1 LSITAVNLYLGKRF
15 LLIKSYENF
24 TEVKPRELLSNHIH
38 IRLTDSDY
46 NQIKARAE
54 QVNLSMSDFMR
65 RAALRRAM
73 PRPLAAFDLKAYQ
86 VLCKID
92 AQLRI
97 AGNNLNQIAKACNS
111 AVALGEPVVVNT
123 GLLES
128 VQQLIR
134 ENQSAIKAIV
144 ANLAKSTVR

>member
-1 LSITAVNLYLGKRF
+1 MKT
-15 LLIKSYENF
+15 LLKAR
-24 TEVKPRELLSNHIH
+24 PRERLSNHIH

-46 NQIKARAE
+46 SQIQTLAN

-65 RAALRRAM
+65 RAALKRAM

-86 VLCKID
+86 VLCQIN
-92 AQLRI
+92 AQLII

-111 AVALGEPVVVNT
+111 AVVLGEPVIVNR

-128 VQQLIR
+128 VQHLIQQ
-134 ENQSAIKAIV
+134 NQTAIKTIV
-144 ANLAKSTVR
+144 ANLANSTVR

>member
-1 LSITAVNLYLGKRF
+1 MTMKLKKFPQQQQNQRLSSRL
-15 LLIKSYENF
+15 
-24 TEVKPRELLSNHIH
+24 ELRLS
-38 IRLTDSDY
+38 DSDY

-65 RAALRRAM
+65 RAALRRTL

-86 VLCKID
+86 VLCQID

-97 AGNNLNQIAKACNS
+97 AGNNLNQITKACNS
-111 AVALGEPVVVNT
+111 AVALGEPIVVNT

-134 ENQSAIKAIV
+134 ENGGAIKAMV

>member
-1 LSITAVNLYLGKRF
+1 MTMKLKKFPQQQQNQRLSSRL
-15 LLIKSYENF
+15 
-24 TEVKPRELLSNHIH
+24 ELRLS
-38 IRLTDSDY
+38 DSDY

-65 RAALRRAM
+65 RAALRRTM

-97 AGNNLNQIAKACNS
+97 AGNNLNQMAKACNS
-111 AVALGEPVVVNT
+111 AVILEEPIVVNT
-123 GLLES
+123 GLLER
-128 VQQLIR
+128 VQQLIQ
-134 ENQSAIKAIV
+134 ENQNAIKAIV

>member
-1 LSITAVNLYLGKRF
+1 MKTLPD
-15 LLIKSYENF
+15 
-24 TEVKPRELLSNHIH
+24 VKPRELLSNHIH

-54 QVNLSMSDFMR
+54 QVNLSISDFMR

-73 PRPLAAFDLKAYQ
+73 PRPIAAFDLKAYQ

-97 AGNNLNQIAKACNS
+97 AGNNLNQITKACNS
-111 AVALGEPVVVNT
+111 AVALEEPIVVNT
-123 GLLES
+123 GPLER
-128 VQQLIR
+128 VQQLIQ
-134 ENQSAIKAIV
+134 ENQNAIKTIV
-144 ANLAKSTVR
+144 ANLAQSTVR

>member
-1 LSITAVNLYLGKRF
+1 MAMKLKNFPQQQPNQRLSSRL
-15 LLIKSYENF
+15 
-24 TEVKPRELLSNHIH
+24 ELRLS
-38 IRLTDSDY
+38 DSDY

-54 QVNLSMSDFMR
+54 EVNLSMSDFMR
-65 RAALRRAM
+65 RAALRRTM

-97 AGNNLNQIAKACNS
+97 AGNNLNQITKACNS
-111 AVALGEPVVVNT
+111 AVALGEPVIVNT

-134 ENQSAIKAIV
+134 ENGKAIKAMV
-144 ANLAKSTVR
+144 AKLAKSTVQ

>member
-1 LSITAVNLYLGKRF
+1 MKLKKFPQEQQNQRLSSRL
-15 LLIKSYENF
+15 
-24 TEVKPRELLSNHIH
+24 ELRLS
-38 IRLTDSDY
+38 DSDY

-65 RAALRRAM
+65 RAALSRAM

-86 VLCKID
+86 VLCKIE

-134 ENQSAIKAIV
+134 ENGKAIKTIV

>member
-1 LSITAVNLYLGKRF
+1 
-15 LLIKSYENF
+15 
-24 TEVKPRELLSNHIH
+24 
-38 IRLTDSDY
+38 
-46 NQIKARAE
+46 
-54 QVNLSMSDFMR
+54 MR

-92 AQLRI
+92 TQLRI
-97 AGNNLNQIAKACNS
+97 AGNNLKQIAKTCNS
-111 AVALGEPVVVNT
+111 AVALQESVVVNT

-134 ENQSAIKAIV
+134 ENGNAIKTIV

>member
-1 LSITAVNLYLGKRF
+1 MAMKLKKLPQSQPNQ
-15 LLIKSYENF
+15 SNQ
-24 TEVKPRELLSNHIH
+24 SNHRLSSRLE
-38 IRLTDSDY
+38 IRLSDSDY
-46 NQIKARAE
+46 SQIKARAE

-65 RAALRRAM
+65 RAALKRSI
-73 PRPLAAFDLKAYQ
+73 PRPIAAFDLKAYQ

-92 AQLRI
+92 AQFRI

-111 AVALGEPVVVNT
+111 AVILGEPVVVNT
-123 GLLES
+123 GLLER

-134 ENQSAIKAIV
+134 ENQDAIKAMV

>member
-1 LSITAVNLYLGKRF
+1 MTMKLKKFPQQQQNPRLSSRL
-15 LLIKSYENF
+15 
-24 TEVKPRELLSNHIH
+24 ELRLS
-38 IRLTDSDY
+38 DSDY

-97 AGNNLNQIAKACNS
+97 AGNNLNQMAKACNS

-123 GLLES
+123 GLLKS

-134 ENQSAIKAIV
+134 ENGGAIKAMV
-144 ANLAKSTVR
+144 ANLAQSTVR

>member
-1 LSITAVNLYLGKRF
+1 MKTLP
-15 LLIKSYENF
+15 
-24 TEVKPRELLSNHIH
+24 EVQPRELLSNHIH

-65 RAALRRAM
+65 RAALKRAI
-73 PRPLAAFDLKAYQ
+73 PRPIAAFDLKAYLF
-86 VLCKID
+86 LCKID
-92 AQLRI
+92 AQFRI

-111 AVALGEPVVVNT
+111 AVILGEPVVVNT
-123 GLLES
+123 GLLKK

-134 ENQSAIKAIV
+134 ENQDAIKAMV

>member
-1 LSITAVNLYLGKRF
+1 MAMKLKNLPQSQPNQSNQPNQRLSSRL
-15 LLIKSYENF
+15 E
-24 TEVKPRELLSNHIH
+24 
-38 IRLTDSDY
+38 IRLSDSDY
-46 NQIKARAE
+46 NQIKARASL
-54 QVNLSMSDFMR
+54 VNLSMSDFMR
-65 RAALRRAM
+65 RAALRRTM

-128 VQQLIR
+128 VQKLIR
-134 ENQSAIKAIV
+134 ENQATIKAIV

>member
-1 LSITAVNLYLGKRF
+1 MTMKLNNFPQQPQNQRLSSRL
-15 LLIKSYENF
+15 
-24 TEVKPRELLSNHIH
+24 ELRLS
-38 IRLTDSDY
+38 DSDY

-65 RAALRRAM
+65 RAALRRTM

-97 AGNNLNQIAKACNS
+97 AGNNLNQITKACNS
-111 AVALGEPVVVNT
+111 AVVLGEPVVVNT

-134 ENQSAIKAIV
+134 ENGGAIKSIV

>member
-1 LSITAVNLYLGKRF
+1 MKTLPEA
-15 LLIKSYENF
+15 
-24 TEVKPRELLSNHIH
+24 KPRELLSNHIH

-46 NQIKARAE
+46 NQIKARASL
-54 QVNLSMSDFMR
+54 VNLSMSDFMR

-111 AVALGEPVVVNT
+111 AVVLGEPVIVNR

-128 VQQLIR
+128 VQHLIQQ
-134 ENQSAIKAIV
+134 NQTAIKTIV
-144 ANLAKSTVR
+144 ANLTNSTVR

>member
-1 LSITAVNLYLGKRF
+1 MKLKNLPQSQPNQSNQPNQRLSSRL
-15 LLIKSYENF
+15 E
-24 TEVKPRELLSNHIH
+24 
-38 IRLTDSDY
+38 IRLSDSDY

-65 RAALRRAM
+65 RAALRRAI

-86 VLCKID
+86 LLCKID

-97 AGNNLNQIAKACNS
+97 AGNNLNQISKACNS
-111 AVALGEPVVVNT
+111 ARALGEPVVVNT
-123 GLLES
+123 GLLKS

-134 ENQSAIKAIV
+134 ENGGAIKTIV

>member
-1 LSITAVNLYLGKRF
+1 MTMKLKKFPQQQQNPRLSSRL
-15 LLIKSYENF
+15 
-24 TEVKPRELLSNHIH
+24 ELRLS
-38 IRLTDSDY
+38 DSDY

-65 RAALRRAM
+65 RAALRRTM

-97 AGNNLNQIAKACNS
+97 AGNNLNQITKACNS
-111 AVALGEPVVVNT
+111 AVALGEPVVVKFHRFHVV
-123 GLLES
+123 GCD
-128 VQQLIR
+128 R
-134 ENQSAIKAIV
+134 
-144 ANLAKSTVR
+144 

>member
-1 LSITAVNLYLGKRF
+1 MAMKLKNLPQSQPNQSNQSNQPNQRLSSRL
-15 LLIKSYENF
+15 E
-24 TEVKPRELLSNHIH
+24 
-38 IRLTDSDY
+38 IRLSDSDY

-65 RAALRRAM
+65 RAAVKRAM
-73 PRPLAAFDLKAYQ
+73 PRPVAAFDLKAYQ

-97 AGNNLNQIAKACNS
+97 AGNNLNQISKACNS

-134 ENQSAIKAIV
+134 ENGGAIKAIV

>member
-1 LSITAVNLYLGKRF
+1 MKTLP
-15 LLIKSYENF
+15 
-24 TEVKPRELLSNHIH
+24 EVKPRELLSNHIH

-54 QVNLSMSDFMR
+54 QVNLSMSDFIR

-73 PRPLAAFDLKAYQ
+73 PRPLATFDLKAYQ

-92 AQLRI
+92 TQLRI
-97 AGNNLNQIAKACNS
+97 AGNNLNQITKVCNR

-134 ENQSAIKAIV
+134 ENQTAIKAMV
-144 ANLAKSTVR
+144 AAIAKSTVR

>member
-1 LSITAVNLYLGKRF
+1 MTMKLKKFPQQQQNQRLSSRL
-15 LLIKSYENF
+15 
-24 TEVKPRELLSNHIH
+24 ELRLS
-38 IRLTDSDY
+38 DSDY

-65 RAALRRAM
+65 RAALRRTM

-111 AVALGEPVVVNT
+111 AVILGEPVVVNT
-123 GLLES
+123 GLLKS

-134 ENQSAIKAIV
+134 ENGAAIKTMV
-144 ANLAKSTVR
+144 ANLAKSTVP

>member
-1 LSITAVNLYLGKRF
+1 MTMKLNKFPQQQQNQRLSSRL
-15 LLIKSYENF
+15 
-24 TEVKPRELLSNHIH
+24 ELRLS
-38 IRLTDSDY
+38 DSDY

-86 VLCKID
+86 VLCNID

-97 AGNNLNQIAKACNS
+97 AGNNLNQITKACNS

-123 GLLES
+123 GLLER

-134 ENQSAIKAIV
+134 ENQATIKAIV

>member
-1 LSITAVNLYLGKRF
+1 MAMKLKNLPQSQPNQSNQSNQPNQRLSSRL
-15 LLIKSYENF
+15 E
-24 TEVKPRELLSNHIH
+24 
-38 IRLTDSDY
+38 IRLSDSDY
-46 NQIKARAE
+46 NQIKAKAE

-65 RAALRRAM
+65 RAALRRTM

-97 AGNNLNQIAKACNS
+97 AGNNLNQMAKACNS
-111 AVALGEPVVVNT
+111 AVALGEPVIVNT
-123 GLLES
+123 GLLKS

-134 ENQSAIKAIV
+134 ENGNAIKAIV

>member
-1 LSITAVNLYLGKRF
+1 MAMKLKKLPQSQSNQ
-15 LLIKSYENF
+15 SNQ
-24 TEVKPRELLSNHIH
+24 SNHRLSSRLE
-38 IRLTDSDY
+38 IRLSDSDY
-46 NQIKARAE
+46 SQIKARAE

-65 RAALRRAM
+65 RAALKRAI
-73 PRPLAAFDLKAYQ
+73 PRPIAAFDLKAYQ

-92 AQLRI
+92 AQFRI

-123 GLLES
+123 GLLEK

-134 ENQSAIKAIV
+134 ENQDAIKAIV

>member
-1 LSITAVNLYLGKRF
+1 MKTLS
-15 LLIKSYENF
+15 
-24 TEVKPRELLSNHIH
+24 EVKPRELLSNHIH

-46 NQIKARAE
+46 NQIKARASL
-54 QVNLSMSDFMR
+54 VNLSMSDFMR
-65 RAALRRAM
+65 RAALRRAI

-86 VLCKID
+86 VSCKID
-92 AQLRI
+92 AQLTI
-97 AGNNLNQIAKACNS
+97 AGNNLNQITKACNS

-123 GLLES
+123 GLLER

-134 ENQSAIKAIV
+134 ENGKAIKTIV

>member
-1 LSITAVNLYLGKRF
+1 MAMKLKNLPQSQPNQSNQSNQPNQRLSSRL
-15 LLIKSYENF
+15 
-24 TEVKPRELLSNHIH
+24 ELRLS
-38 IRLTDSDY
+38 DSDY

-97 AGNNLNQIAKACNS
+97 AGNNLNQITKACNS
-111 AVALGEPVVVNT
+111 AVALGEPVLVNT
-123 GLLES
+123 KLLER

-134 ENQSAIKAIV
+134 ENQDTIKTIV

>member
-1 LSITAVNLYLGKRF
+1 MKT
-15 LLIKSYENF
+15 LLK
-24 TEVKPRELLSNHIH
+24 VKPRERLSNHIH

-46 NQIKARAE
+46 SQIQTLANQG
-54 QVNLSMSDFMR
+54 NLSMSDFMR
-65 RAALRRAM
+65 RAALNRTM

-86 VLCKID
+86 VLCQIN

-97 AGNNLNQIAKACNS
+97 AGNNLNQITKACNS

-134 ENQSAIKAIV
+134 ENGGAIKAMV

>member
-1 LSITAVNLYLGKRF
+1 MKLKNFPQQQQNPRLSSRL
-15 LLIKSYENF
+15 
-24 TEVKPRELLSNHIH
+24 ELRLS
-38 IRLTDSDY
+38 DSDY

-65 RAALRRAM
+65 RAALKRAM

-97 AGNNLNQIAKACNS
+97 AGDNLNQITKACNS
-111 AVALGEPVVVNT
+111 AVALGEPIVVNT

-134 ENQSAIKAIV
+134 ENGGAIKAMV

>member
-1 LSITAVNLYLGKRF
+1 MKLKKFPQQQQNQRLSSRL
-15 LLIKSYENF
+15 
-24 TEVKPRELLSNHIH
+24 ELRLS
-38 IRLTDSDY
+38 DSDY

-65 RAALRRAM
+65 RAALRRTM

-97 AGNNLNQIAKACNS
+97 AGNNLNQMAKACNS
-111 AVALGEPVVVNT
+111 AVALGEPVVINT

-134 ENQSAIKAIV
+134 ENGKAIKTIV
-144 ANLAKSTVR
+144 ANLAQSTVR

>member
-1 LSITAVNLYLGKRF
+1 MAMKLNKLPQNQL
-15 LLIKSYENF
+15 NQ
-24 TEVKPRELLSNHIH
+24 SNH
-38 IRLTDSDY
+38 RLSSRLELRLSDSDY
-46 NQIKARAE
+46 NQIKAKAE

-65 RAALRRAM
+65 RAALSRAM

-86 VLCKID
+86 VLCQIN

-97 AGNNLNQIAKACNS
+97 AGNNLNQITKACNS
-111 AVALGEPVVVNT
+111 AVALGEPVLVNT

-134 ENQSAIKAIV
+134 ENGGAIKTIV

>member
-1 LSITAVNLYLGKRF
+1 
-15 LLIKSYENF
+15 
-24 TEVKPRELLSNHIH
+24 
-38 IRLTDSDY
+38 
-46 NQIKARAE
+46 
-54 QVNLSMSDFMR
+54 MSDFMR
-65 RAALRRAM
+65 RAALRRTM

-97 AGNNLNQIAKACNS
+97 AGNNLNQITKACKS

-134 ENQSAIKAIV
+134 ENGGTIKTIV
-144 ANLAKSTVR
+144 ANLAKSTVG

>member
-1 LSITAVNLYLGKRF
+1 MKTLPSVQ
-15 LLIKSYENF
+15 
-24 TEVKPRELLSNHIH
+24 PRELLSNHIH

-46 NQIKARAE
+46 NQIQAKAE

-65 RAALRRAM
+65 RAALRRTM

-86 VLCKID
+86 VLCQID

-97 AGNNLNQIAKACNS
+97 AGNNLNQIASSCNS
-111 AVALGEPVVVNT
+111 VVALGEPVVVNT
-123 GLLES
+123 ELLEN
-128 VQQLIR
+128 VQQLIGD
-134 ENQSAIKAIV
+134 NQTAIKAIV

>member
-1 LSITAVNLYLGKRF
+1 MKTLP
-15 LLIKSYENF
+15 
-24 TEVKPRELLSNHIH
+24 EVKPRELLSNHIH

-65 RAALRRAM
+65 RAALRRTM

-97 AGNNLNQIAKACNS
+97 AGNNLNQLTKACNS
-111 AVALGEPVVVNT
+111 AVILGEPVIVNRE
-123 GLLES
+123 LLES
-128 VQQLIR
+128 VQQLIQQ
-134 ENQSAIKAIV
+134 NQTAIKTIV
-144 ANLAKSTVR
+144 ANLAQSTVR

>member
-1 LSITAVNLYLGKRF
+1 MKTLP
-15 LLIKSYENF
+15 
-24 TEVKPRELLSNHIH
+24 EVKPRDLLSNHIH

-65 RAALRRAM
+65 RAALRRTM

-86 VLCKID
+86 VLCQIN

-97 AGNNLNQIAKACNS
+97 AGNNLNQMKKACNS
-111 AVALGEPVVVNT
+111 AVALGEPIVVNT

-128 VQQLIR
+128 AQQLIR
-134 ENQSAIKAIV
+134 ENQTAIKAMV
-144 ANLAKSTVR
+144 AVIAKSTVR

>member
-1 LSITAVNLYLGKRF
+1 MTMKLKKFPQQQQNQRLSSRL
-15 LLIKSYENF
+15 
-24 TEVKPRELLSNHIH
+24 EL
-38 IRLTDSDY
+38 RLCDSDY

-86 VLCKID
+86 VLCQIN

-97 AGNNLNQIAKACNS
+97 AGNNINQIAKACNS
-111 AVALGEPVVVNT
+111 AVVLGEPVIVNR

-128 VQQLIR
+128 IQQLIQQ
-134 ENQSAIKAIV
+134 NQTAIKTIV
-144 ANLAKSTVR
+144 TNLTKSTVR